1 MNNLIALYG
10 KKSERL
16 EKLLA
21 ERGYKVIRPEDDPDA
36 LILCYG
42 GDGAMLGAELRYPN
56 RVKMPVRDCETAP
69 HCPKHSLEWLLDALK
84 DGSLQTTP
92 LMKLEGTVG
101 NVSRLALNDV
111 FIHNTNNISA
121 LRYQVKIDDELY
133 AREVV
138 GDGVGVS
145 TVHGSTAYYRSITH
159 GSFRVGIGIAFSNS
173 TELLNHLVLQEDSVI
188 KVRILRGPAELVFD
202 NSPEVL
208 PLREGDVVTIRKSEQ
223 SARMLGLAEF
233 MCPECRRIRRE
244 QRASGY
250 EDIPL

>member
-1 MNNLIALYG
+1 MKKMIAVYG
-10 KKSERL
+10 KKSDLL

-21 ERGYKVIRPEDDPDA
+21 ERGFEIIRPEDDPEA

-56 RVKMPVRDCETAP
+56 RLKMPVRDCETAP
-69 HCPKHSLEWLLDALK
+69 HCRKHSLEWQLDAMMNGQLRE
-84 DGSLQTTP
+84 SA
-92 LMKLEGTVG
+92 LMKLQGTLGKMTRYAV
-101 NVSRLALNDV
+101 NDV
-111 FIHNTNNISA
+111 FIHNTNNVSA
-121 LRYQVKIDDELY
+121 LRYQVKIDDDLY
-133 AREVV
+133 AKEVV

-188 KVRILRGPAELVFD
+188 KVRILRGPSELVFD
-202 NSPEVL
+202 NSPDVT
-208 PLREGDVVTIRKSEQ
+208 PLKEGDIVTIRKSDHV
-223 SARMLGLAEF
+223 ARMLGLDVF

-244 QRASGY
+244 QRANGY
-250 EDIPL
+250 EDSPL

>member
-1 MNNLIALYG
+1 MNMKIALYG
-10 KKSERL
+10 KKSELL

-21 ERGYKVIRPEDDPDA
+21 ERGYTPVRPEDDPEA

-56 RVKMPVRDCETAP
+56 RLKMPVRDCETAP
-69 HCPKHSLEWLLDALK
+69 HCPKHSLAWQLDALK
-84 DGSLQTTP
+84 NGSLRVKD
-92 LMKLEGTVG
+92 LMKLQGTLR
-101 NVSRLALNDV
+101 NQTRFALNDV

-121 LRYQVKIDDELY
+121 LRYQVKIDDDLY

-173 TELLNHLVLQEDSVI
+173 TELLNHLVLQEDSVV

-202 NSPEVL
+202 NSTDVI

>member
-1 MNNLIALYG
+1 MNTKIALYG
-10 KKSERL
+10 KKSELL

-21 ERGYKVIRPEDDPDA
+21 ERGYTPVRPEDDPEA

-56 RVKMPVRDCETAP
+56 RLKMPVRDYETAP
-69 HCPKHSLEWLLDALK
+69 HCPKHPLESQLDALK
-84 DGSLQTTP
+84 NGQLRTSV
-92 LMKLEGTVG
+92 LMKLQGTLGSMTRFAV
-101 NVSRLALNDV
+101 NDI
-111 FIHNTNNISA
+111 FIHNTNNVSA
-121 LRYQVKIDDELY
+121 LRYQVKIDDDIY

-188 KVRILRGPAELVFD
+188 KVRILRGPSELVFD
-202 NSPEVL
+202 NSPEVT
-208 PLREGDVVTIRKSEQ
+208 PLKEGDIVTIRKSEHY
-223 SARMLGLAEF
+223 ARMLGLDVF

-244 QRASGY
+244 QRANGY
-250 EDIPL
+250 EDSPL

>member
-1 MNNLIALYG
+1 MKKTIAVYG
-10 KKSERL
+10 KKSNLL

-21 ERGYKVIRPEDDPDA
+21 ERGFEIIRPEDDPEA

-56 RVKMPVRDCETAP
+56 RLKMPVRDCETAP
-69 HCPKHSLEWLLDALK
+69 HCRKHSLEWQLDAMMNGQLRE
-84 DGSLQTTP
+84 SS
-92 LMKLEGTVG
+92 LMKLQGTLG
-101 NVSRLALNDV
+101 NMTRYAVNDV
-111 FIHNTNNISA
+111 FIHNTNNVSA
-121 LRYQVKIDDELY
+121 LRYQVKIDDDIY
-133 AREVV
+133 AKEVV

-188 KVRILRGPAELVFD
+188 KVRILRGPSELVFD
-202 NSPEVL
+202 NSPDVT
-208 PLREGDVVTIRKSEQ
+208 PLKEGDIVTIRKSDHV
-223 SARMLGLAEF
+223 ARMLGLDVF

-244 QRASGY
+244 QRANGY
-250 EDIPL
+250 EDSPL

>member
-1 MNNLIALYG
+1 MNDTIALYG
-10 KKSERL
+10 KRSERL
-16 EKLLA
+16 EKLLT
-21 ERGYKVIRPEDDPDA
+21 ERGYKIVRPEDDPDA

-42 GDGAMLGAELRYPN
+42 GDGAMLGAELHYPN
-56 RVKMPVRDCETAP
+56 RLKMPVRDCETAP

-84 DGSLQTTP
+84 NGALRTSE
-92 LMKLEGTVG
+92 LMKLEGTVRD
-101 NVSRLALNDV
+101 VTRLAVNDV

-121 LRYQVKIDDELY
+121 LRYQVKIDDDLY

-173 TELLNHLVLQEDSVI
+173 TELLNHLVLREDSVV

-202 NSPEVL
+202 NSSEVL
-208 PLREGDVVTIRKSEQ
+208 PLGEGDVITIR
-223 SARMLGLAEF
+223 
-233 MCPECRRIRRE
+233 
-244 QRASGY
+244 
-250 EDIPL
+250 

>member
-1 MNNLIALYG
+1 MKKSIAVYG
-10 KKSERL
+10 KKSALL

-21 ERGYKVIRPEDDPDA
+21 ERGFEIIRPEDDPEA

-56 RVKMPVRDCETAP
+56 RLKMPVRDCETAP
-69 HCPKHSLEWLLDALK
+69 HCRKHSLEWQLDAMMNGQLRE
-84 DGSLQTTP
+84 SS
-92 LMKLEGTVG
+92 LMKLQGTLG
-101 NVSRLALNDV
+101 NMTRYAVNDV
-111 FIHNTNNISA
+111 FIHNTNNVSA
-121 LRYQVKIDDELY
+121 LRYQVKIDDDIY
-133 AREVV
+133 AKEVV

-188 KVRILRGPAELVFD
+188 KVRILRGPSELVFD
-202 NSPEVL
+202 NSPDVT
-208 PLREGDVVTIRKSEQ
+208 PLKEGDIVTIRKSDHV
-223 SARMLGLAEF
+223 ARMLGLDVF

-244 QRASGY
+244 QRANGY
-250 EDIPL
+250 EDSPL